1 MATYTGPSH
10 PRVDLPTR
18 GICHRTYALCCAMVA
33 PTIAGAYAMV
43 ISEHDEISEH
53 DDDGVHHEIA
63 DGLELEVGLIAAYT
77 VLSEA

>member
-1 MATYTGPSH
+1 MTTYTGPSH

-18 GICHRTYALCCAMVA
+18 GIYHRTYALCCAMVA

-43 ISEHDEISEH
+43 ISEHDEH
-53 DDDGVHHEIA
+53 GVHHEIA

-77 VLSEA
+77 VLTGA